1 MNTELRV
8 ISEGTAELQLPH
20 ACPTCAGS
28 LELRISAD
36 GVRSFCAICHTIGR
50 PRLQQYE
57 QGGFVLDFRDV
68 GAA

>member
-20 ACPTCAGS
+20 ACPTCAGP

-36 GVRSFCAICHTIGR
+36 GVRSFCATCHIIAR
-50 PRLQQYE
+50 PTLSQYE
-57 QGGFVLDFRDV
+57 EGGFVLDFKDLGR
-68 GAA
+68 A